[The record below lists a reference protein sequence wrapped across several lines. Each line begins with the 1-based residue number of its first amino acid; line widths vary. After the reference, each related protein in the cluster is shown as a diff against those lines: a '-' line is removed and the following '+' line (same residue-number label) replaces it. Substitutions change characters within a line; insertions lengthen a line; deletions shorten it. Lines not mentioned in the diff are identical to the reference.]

1 MMDRKE
7 NEKKGAGWAGK
18 RGLHASTACEQVSW
32 AAPAALDR
40 YERALRREGRAPS
53 YLVDNSFIEN

>member
-1 MMDRKE
+1 MKTLAPPERRV
-7 NEKKGAGWAGK
+7 K